1 MAKHTHVAKPRI
13 DMINLYPLK
22 PTYTERKANYT
33 NSTTP
38 TYQYI
43 QTYIY
48 RDISVRPTCAC
59 QRANY
64 TNLTKP

>member
-1 MAKHTHVAKPRI
+1 MANHTHVAKPRI

-48 RDISVRPTCAC
+48 IERY
-59 QRANY
+59 QLY
-64 TNLTKP
+64 TNMRMPTGQLYKLN

>member
-43 QTYIY
+43 QPYIY
-48 RDISVRPTCAC
+48 RDISALDQHAHANGPTI
-59 QRANY
+59 Q
-64 TNLTKP
+64 T

>member
-1 MAKHTHVAKPRI
+1 MANHTHVAKPRI

-48 RDISVRPTCAC
+48 IEIY
-59 QRANY
+59 Q
-64 TNLTKP
+64 L

>member
-48 RDISVRPTCAC
+48 RERY
-59 QRANY
+59 Q
-64 TNLTKP
+64 L